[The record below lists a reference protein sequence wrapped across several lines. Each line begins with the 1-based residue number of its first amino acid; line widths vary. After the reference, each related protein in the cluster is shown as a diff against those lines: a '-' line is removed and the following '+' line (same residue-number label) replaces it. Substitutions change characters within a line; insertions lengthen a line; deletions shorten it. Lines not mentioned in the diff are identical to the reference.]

1 MQGVRRSDVME
12 FDLAQ
17 SHDPSSRAKQH
28 GNDLAMETIMPV
40 LRTISNW
47 VNKYRQMA
55 KGSELDNCS
64 PDDLRQIACDLG
76 VPISDLQ
83 VLASTSSRSGEY
95 LRQMLAALQI
105 DPSALADSR
114 PSTMRDLQRV
124 CATCSNMDRC
134 RDELVEGTAGRHFH
148 EFCPNAYTLD
158 AVCGQTESAS
168 RH

>member
-1 MQGVRRSDVME
+1 M
-12 FDLAQ
+12 
-17 SHDPSSRAKQH
+17 
-28 GNDLAMETIMPV
+28 
-40 LRTISNW
+40 LRTISDW

-55 KGSELDNCS
+55 MERVRGSELDNCS
-64 PDDLRQIACDLG
+64 PDDLRQIASDLG

-83 VLASTSSRSGEY
+83 TLVSTSLQSGKY
-95 LRQMLAALQI
+95 LRQMLTALHI
-105 DPSALADSR
+105 DPSTLADAR

-124 CATCSNMDRC
+124 CSTCSNTDRC
-134 RDELVEGTAGRHFH
+134 RHELAEGTAAGHFH

>member
-1 MQGVRRSDVME
+1 M
-12 FDLAQ
+12 L
-17 SHDPSSRAKQH
+17 
-28 GNDLAMETIMPV
+28 V
-40 LRTISNW
+40 LRTISKW

-64 PDDLRQIACDLG
+64 PDDLRQIASDLG

-83 VLASTSSRSGEY
+83 MLVSTSSRSGEY
-95 LRQMLAALQI
+95 LRQMLAALHI
-105 DPSALADSR
+105 DPSALADAR

-124 CATCSNMDRC
+124 CSTCSNTDKC
-134 RDELVEGTAGRHFH
+134 QHELAEGTAAGHFH

-158 AVCGQTESAS
+158 AVCNQTKPAS